1 MKTLVFLATVLLAV
15 PAMAANFGANGQFSA
30 QPGQPVYSIWAY
42 KLTDGQWVKSDQY
55 SWTTSDPRLG
65 WQYARKVNAVPGWVA
80 MTNLPTPTSQALG
93 VLNRGPVQISQNGAQ
108 TTISIAGWTVS
119 VPSSM
124 IPRDANGDIE
134 YGSSS
139 DSNDWTSDYGDTSDI
154 DASNRTQ
161 DMINNQMQSDQIQDM
176 INTQNMIDT
185 QNMINTQNMVEQQNA
200 AAAQMNANP

>member
-1 MKTLVFLATVLLAV
+1 MKTLVFLATMFLAL
-15 PAMAANFGANGQFSA
+15 PAVAA

-42 KLTDGQWVKSDQY
+42 KLTGGQWVKSDQY

-65 WQYARKVNAVPGWVA
+65 WQYVRKVNAVPGWVA
-80 MTNLPTPTSQALG
+80 TTNLPNPTSQALG
-93 VLNRGPVQISQNGAQ
+93 VLNRGPVHISQNGAQ
-108 TTISIAGWTVS
+108 TTISIAGRTVS

-134 YGSSS
+134 YSSSS
-139 DSNDWTSDYGDTSDI
+139 DSNDWTSTYGDTSDI
-154 DASNRTQ
+154 DAMNRTQ
-161 DMINNQMQSDQIQDM
+161 DMINNQMQTDQIQDM

-185 QNMINTQNMVEQQNA
+185 QNMINTQNMVDQQNA